1 MTQQYDSDTVKLA
14 QWSDPGRSATL
25 SVKLRAQYEARK
37 HREIEGQKR
46 ASFGI
51 RTMLVDLERE
61 ITNLDLSINSE
72 LALASVR
79 DRTHF
84 AYPISARMMESR
96 RENLKTTVAALLER
110 LALMDLAEG

>member
-1 MTQQYDSDTVKLA
+1 MTRQYDFETVKLSR
-14 QWSDPGRSATL
+14 WSDPGRGLPL
-25 SVKLRAQYEARK
+25 SVKRQAQYEAREQ
-37 HREIEGQKR
+37 REIEGQNR
-46 ASFGI
+46 TSIRI

-61 ITNLDLSINSE
+61 ITNLEVSINSE

-96 RENLKTTVAALLER
+96 RENLKATVAALSER
-110 LALMDLAEG
+110 LASIDLSKG